1 MKDLFRKYVTRSEM
15 VIPELYVV
23 NTPILEHVFGN
34 QINIY
39 GRSFPKVCNT
49 CSGIVI
55 MKLYIVNTPLSRTGI
70 LKSNKNNYGRPFSKA
85 CNTCSEMVILELYV
99 VNIRLSGTCIA
110 ESNKIVITDNFV
122 HTQVLGHARSNGQQ
136 IE

>member
-1 MKDLFRKYVTRSEM
+1 
-15 VIPELYVV
+15 
-23 NTPILEHVFGN
+23 
-34 QINIY
+34 
-39 GRSFPKVCNT
+39 
-49 CSGIVI
+49 

-70 LKSNKNNYGRPFSKA
+70 LKSNKNNYGKSSPKLCNTCSKLVILKLCVVNTPISGTTIPKSNKHNYGRPFSKA